1 MEFHYSNLQSMMS
14 HDSSFLKIFPLCYYR
29 QICKL
34 FRDILISL
42 TRFIETN
49 YRNFENISSKEFN
62 GTATE
67 ENDIPA
73 TVVFCFSF
81 SGIGRKKR
89 KNGHTRGIRREEE
102 KDSRCLDAF
111 IAIFALDRRGKRAL
125 RSAVRLPSML
135 EVEGS
140 LPLDL
145 PTIIPGCGSRFLV
158 VEGHDSGAGSNGGE
172 ACRQRVAD
180 GGGKARVSSR
190 DTPGVEFSK
199 RTALNGHER
208 VFRSSVPAHAY
219 ICIYV
224 PETDPKET

>member
-1 MEFHYSNLQSMMS
+1 MISQQ
-14 HDSSFLKIFPLCYYR
+14 PC
-29 QICKL
+29 L
-34 FRDILISL
+34 F
-42 TRFIETN
+42 
-49 YRNFENISSKEFN
+49 
-62 GTATE
+62 
-67 ENDIPA
+67 
-73 TVVFCFSF
+73 FCFSF
-81 SGIGRKKR
+81 SRYREEKKR
-89 KNGHTRGIRREEE
+89 KNGHTRGIRREE

-145 PTIIPGCGSRFLV
+145 PTTIPGCGSRFLV
-158 VEGHDSGAGSNGGE
+158 VEGRGGGAGSNGGE
-172 ACRQRVAD
+172 ACRQRVAG

-219 ICIYV
+219 IYIYV
-224 PETDPKET
+224 YMYPRLIRKKHNRDAVGNSHHINCNEQPRHIPDFKRVH

>member
-1 MEFHYSNLQSMMS
+1 M
-14 HDSSFLKIFPLCYYR
+14 
-29 QICKL
+29 
-34 FRDILISL
+34 

-49 YRNFENISSKEFN
+49 YQDFENISSKEFN
-62 GTATE
+62 GTASE

-81 SGIGRKKR
+81 SRYREEKKR
-89 KNGHTRGIRREEE
+89 KNGHTRGIRREE

-145 PTIIPGCGSRFLV
+145 PTTIPGCGSRFLV
-158 VEGHDSGAGSNGGE
+158 VEGRGGGAGSNGGE
-172 ACRQRVAD
+172 ACRQRVAG

-219 ICIYV
+219 IYMYIC
-224 PETDPKET
+224 TRD

>member
-1 MEFHYSNLQSMMS
+1 MISQQPW
-14 HDSSFLKIFPLCYYR
+14 SFV
-29 QICKL
+29 
-34 FRDILISL
+34 FRSL
-42 TRFIETN
+42 
-49 YRNFENISSKEFN
+49 
-62 GTATE
+62 
-67 ENDIPA
+67 
-73 TVVFCFSF
+73 
-81 SGIGRKKR
+81 GIGRRKKG
-89 KNGHTRGIRREEE
+89 KNGHTRGIRREE

-145 PTIIPGCGSRFLV
+145 PTTIPGCGSRFLV
-158 VEGHDSGAGSNGGE
+158 VEGRGGGAGSNGGE
-172 ACRQRVAD
+172 ACRQRVAG

-219 ICIYV
+219 IYIYV
-224 PETDPKET
+224 YMYPRLIRKKHNRDAVGNSHHINCNEQPRHIPDFKRVH